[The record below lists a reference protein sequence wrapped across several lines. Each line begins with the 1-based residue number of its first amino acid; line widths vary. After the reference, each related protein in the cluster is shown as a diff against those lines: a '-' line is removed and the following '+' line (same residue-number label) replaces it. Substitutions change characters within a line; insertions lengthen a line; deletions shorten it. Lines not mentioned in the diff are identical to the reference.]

1 MIMLFIKQHMSW
13 LMLLFGLQLFL
24 NILLYVDVGIEN
36 VSLVYL
42 NTVWLV
48 LILLFCIVRFTLDRR
63 LIGQYPERK
72 GNYYTTIQADYE
84 QQIEEQKAHNRQQ
97 HLQLLEKQDELLAWV
112 HEMKAPLTAMRLLQD
127 NVTDLVLKERLN
139 NEWLRLHLLLDQ
151 QLHATRLMAIEQ
163 DNMLYNVNVK
173 EIVAKEVKELRSWF
187 FEKQIALDIDDV
199 DLNVISDAKWLGFI
213 IRQLLT
219 NALKYSE
226 AGQEIYIYTTEN
238 DQQQTLHIQDFGQ
251 GIAPEDLPRVFRKS
265 YTGTLGRETSAASG
279 MGLYLVKQAADALHI
294 NVSITSKLGEG
305 TTVSLQFSQM
315 NEYLKTF
322 SK

>member
-163 DNMLYNVNVK
+163 DNMLYNVIVK
-173 EIVAKEVKELRSWF
+173 DIVAKEVKELRSWF

-238 DQQQTLHIQDFGQ
+238 NHQQTLHIQDFGQ

>member
-1 MIMLFIKQHMSW
+1 MITLFLKQHMSW
-13 LMLLFGLQLFL
+13 LMLLCSLQLFL

-42 NTVWLV
+42 NIVWGV

-63 LIGQYPERK
+63 LIGQFPERK
-72 GNYYTTIQADYE
+72 SNYYTTIQADYE
-84 QQIEEQKAHNRQQ
+84 QQIEEQIAHNRQQ

-127 NVTDLVLKERLN
+127 NVTDMKLKERLN

-151 QLHATRLMAIEQ
+151 QLHATRLIAIGQ

-226 AGQEIYIYTTEN
+226 VGQEIYIYTTQN
-238 DQQQTLHIQDFGQ
+238 NQQQTLHIQDFGQ

-315 NEYLKTF
+315 NQYLKTF

>member
-1 MIMLFIKQHMSW
+1 MLFIKQHMSW

-163 DNMLYNVNVK
+163 DNMLYNVIVK
-173 EIVAKEVKELRSWF
+173 DIVAKEVKELRSWF

-238 DQQQTLHIQDFGQ
+238 NHQQTLHIQDFGQ

>member
-127 NVTDLVLKERLN
+127 NVTDLILKERLN

-163 DNMLYNVNVK
+163 DNMLYNVIVK
-173 EIVAKEVKELRSWF
+173 DIVAKEVKELRSWF

-238 DQQQTLHIQDFGQ
+238 NHQQTLHIQDFGQ